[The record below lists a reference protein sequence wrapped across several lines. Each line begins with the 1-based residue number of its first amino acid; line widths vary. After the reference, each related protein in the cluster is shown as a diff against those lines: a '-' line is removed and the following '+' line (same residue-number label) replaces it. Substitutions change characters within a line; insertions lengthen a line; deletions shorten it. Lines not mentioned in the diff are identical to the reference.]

1 MRDLDITLEDL
12 GASIPDTSVE
22 RLRLQGT
29 MLKRLPSIP
38 GVSVEGF
45 FMSDRAAEAAALDE
59 KTLPEDSPREE
70 EVLELVDT
78 PGVSFSRS
86 EFFGFLLPPHP
97 ENRSTP
103 CFSRFIPSTR
113 GEGSL
118 I

>member
-45 FMSDRAAEAAALDE
+45 FMSDRAAEAAAIAAAIGLAYE
-59 KTLPEDSPREE
+59 EDRRRAVIMRAKSRAEE
-70 EVLELVDT
+70 RLAMLYAM
-78 PGVSFSRS
+78 GR
-86 EFFGFLLPPHP
+86 
-97 ENRSTP
+97 
-103 CFSRFIPSTR
+103 I
-113 GEGSL
+113 
-118 I
+118 

>member
-45 FMSDRAAEAAALDE
+45 FMSDRAAEAAAIAAAIGVAYE
-59 KTLPEDSPREE
+59 EDRRRAIIMRAKSRAEE
-70 EVLELVDT
+70 RLAMLYAL
-78 PGVSFSRS
+78 GR
-86 EFFGFLLPPHP
+86 L
-97 ENRSTP
+97 
-103 CFSRFIPSTR
+103 
-113 GEGSL
+113 
-118 I
+118 

>member
-45 FMSDRAAEAAALDE
+45 FMSDRAAEAAALAE
-59 KTLPEDSPREE
+59 AIGIAYEEDRRRAVIMRAKSRAEE
-70 EVLELVDT
+70 RLAMLYAM
-78 PGVSFSRS
+78 GR
-86 EFFGFLLPPHP
+86 L
-97 ENRSTP
+97 
-103 CFSRFIPSTR
+103 
-113 GEGSL
+113 
-118 I
+118 

>member
-45 FMSDRAAEAAALDE
+45 FMSDRAAEAAAIAAAIGVAYE
-59 KTLPEDSPREE
+59 EDRRRAVIMRAKSRAEE
-70 EVLELVDT
+70 RLAMLYAM
-78 PGVSFSRS
+78 GR
-86 EFFGFLLPPHP
+86 
-97 ENRSTP
+97 
-103 CFSRFIPSTR
+103 I
-113 GEGSL
+113 
-118 I
+118 

>member
-45 FMSDRAAEAAALDE
+45 FMSDRAAEAAAIAAAIGVAYE
-59 KTLPEDSPREE
+59 EDRRRAIIMRAKSRAEE
-70 EVLELVDT
+70 RLAMLYAM
-78 PGVSFSRS
+78 GR
-86 EFFGFLLPPHP
+86 
-97 ENRSTP
+97 
-103 CFSRFIPSTR
+103 I
-113 GEGSL
+113 
-118 I
+118 

>member
-45 FMSDRAAEAAALDE
+45 FMSDRAAEAAALAAAIGVAYE
-59 KTLPEDSPREE
+59 EDRRRAVIMRAKSRAEE
-70 EVLELVDT
+70 RLAMLYAL
-78 PGVSFSRS
+78 GR
-86 EFFGFLLPPHP
+86 L
-97 ENRSTP
+97 
-103 CFSRFIPSTR
+103 
-113 GEGSL
+113 
-118 I
+118 

>member
-45 FMSDRAAEAAALDE
+45 FMSDRAAEAAALAAAIGVAYE
-59 KTLPEDSPREE
+59 EDRRRAVIMRAKSRAEE
-70 EVLELVDT
+70 RLAMLYAL
-78 PGVSFSRS
+78 GR
-86 EFFGFLLPPHP
+86 
-97 ENRSTP
+97 
-103 CFSRFIPSTR
+103 I
-113 GEGSL
+113 
-118 I
+118 

>member
-45 FMSDRAAEAAALDE
+45 FMSDRAAEAAAIAAAIGVVYE
-59 KTLPEDSPREE
+59 EDRRRAVIMRAKSRAEE
-70 EVLELVDT
+70 RLAMLYAL
-78 PGVSFSRS
+78 GR
-86 EFFGFLLPPHP
+86 
-97 ENRSTP
+97 
-103 CFSRFIPSTR
+103 I
-113 GEGSL
+113 
-118 I
+118 

>member
-45 FMSDRAAEAAALDE
+45 FMSDRAAEAAAIAAAIGVAYE
-59 KTLPEDSPREE
+59 EDR
-70 EVLELVDT
+70 
-78 PGVSFSRS
+78 R
-86 EFFGFLLPPHP
+86 
-97 ENRSTP
+97 RAM
-103 CFSRFIPSTR
+103 
-113 GEGSL
+113 
-118 I
+118 